1 MKITDTTRSR
11 SVVTVTLPVETYSRN
26 REREFDAAEAVLAT
40 VLALKPRAK
49 LANRGSRKAAR

>member
-1 MKITDTTRSR
+1 M
-11 SVVTVTLPVETYSRN
+11 VTVTLPVETYSRN